1 MCFNVIL
8 ELFVTQINTVDFKEI
23 SSFNF
28 FEVILN
34 AEQLY
39 VTPGE
44 PQEASLATS
53 DFGRIWTADTLLTGK
68 GPNHNTKNIKILFSG
83 QITVFKSST
92 KKWVHFWLQQIP

>member
-53 DFGRIWTADTLLTGK
+53 DFGRI
-68 GPNHNTKNIKILFSG
+68 
-83 QITVFKSST
+83 
-92 KKWVHFWLQQIP
+92 